1 MSSSSSVPDNSL
13 INDLREP
20 SEFKSIS
27 FSEYKKSEVKKQF
40 LDCLSRGKLEPSCYW
55 CAELICSG
63 HFIDIW
69 ETIFFYLG
77 KFIRNGNPKMV
88 IYIQKRYEIFKN
100 IVDQGHFITILE
112 LRNNATIRRLFSE
125 LITVLVFSPKK
136 TSFETLKIDKVEEFD
151 ITKMTDRLK
160 APNIQ
165 YMGELLDK
173 EDPKELIIIVNEFA
187 YHISADSKNTHSAVF
202 WIEWV
207 LEFDHIC
214 KSRNEP
220 VKCKRRTYPVE
231 AKFQK
236 DVIWI
241 IWDAIIEQSKKVG
254 GFVEKI
260 EKSLLELFCV
270 KYSAATSKKRKYL
283 LYFAVELLTEP
294 VATNVDLIE
303 ASKKEMIGAIN
314 ENIDLIYKQI
324 KKNEHS
330 PNTDYLFM
338 GTADKKANFDQSM
351 RKLELVQ
358 SMDFIPRT
366 GDL

>member
-1 MSSSSSVPDNSL
+1 M
-13 INDLREP
+13 
-20 SEFKSIS
+20 
-27 FSEYKKSEVKKQF
+27 
-40 LDCLSRGKLEPSCYW
+40 
-55 CAELICSG
+55 
-63 HFIDIW
+63 
-69 ETIFFYLG
+69 
-77 KFIRNGNPKMV
+77 
-88 IYIQKRYEIFKN
+88 
-100 IVDQGHFITILE
+100 
-112 LRNNATIRRLFSE
+112 
-125 LITVLVFSPKK
+125 
-136 TSFETLKIDKVEEFD
+136 
-151 ITKMTDRLK
+151 
-160 APNIQ
+160 
-165 YMGELLDK
+165 
-173 EDPKELIIIVNEFA
+173 
-187 YHISADSKNTHSAVF
+187 
-202 WIEWV
+202 
-207 LEFDHIC
+207 
-214 KSRNEP
+214 
-220 VKCKRRTYPVE
+220 
-231 AKFQK
+231 
-236 DVIWI
+236 IWI